1 MANEVPGASTVILSR
16 NLLSWT
22 VPSENGA
29 ENNSIQN
36 KCQVLGL
43 YFVLAITYFISCI

>member
-29 ENNSIQN
+29 EIIQYRIN
-36 KCQVLGL
+36 AR
-43 YFVLAITYFISCI
+43 YWDCILF